1 MKKQISST
9 AQLIQ
14 SLLEGKIL
22 NCKTIMKDF
31 GYSNASREIIRKIEQ
46 PFEITLKREKV
57 TSKNRYGESVT
68 YLNYSLMAKD
78 KSKVKKIL
86 KKLKKT
92 D

>member
-1 MKKQISST
+1 MKST
-9 AQLIQ
+9 IKILN

-22 NCKTIMKDF
+22 NCKTMMRNF

-78 KSKVKKIL
+78 KGKVTKIL
-86 KKLKKT
+86 KSLNKAN
-92 D
+92 

>member
-1 MKKQISST
+1 MKST
-9 AQLIQ
+9 IKILN

-22 NCKTIMKDF
+22 NCKTMMRNF

-57 TSKNRYGESVT
+57 SSKNRYGESVT

-78 KSKVKKIL
+78 KAKVTKIL
-86 KKLKKT
+86 KSFSKAN
-92 D
+92 

>member
-1 MKKQISST
+1 MKKQINST
-9 AQLIQ
+9 TQLLQ

-57 TSKNRYGESVT
+57 TSKNRYGELIT

-78 KSKVKKIL
+78 KPKVTKIL
-86 KKLKKT
+86 KSLNKAN
-92 D
+92 

>member
-1 MKKQISST
+1 MKST
-9 AQLIQ
+9 IKLLT

-57 TSKNRYGESVT
+57 SSKNRYGESVT
-68 YLNYSLMAKD
+68 YLNYSLLLKD
-78 KSKVKKIL
+78 KPKVNRIL
-86 KKLKKT
+86 KEFNLKNNG
-92 D
+92 

>member
-1 MKKQISST
+1 MKST
-9 AQLIQ
+9 IKLLQ
-14 SLLEGKIL
+14 SLLEDKVL

-57 TSKNRYGESVT
+57 SSKNRYGEPVT

-78 KSKVKKIL
+78 KAKVTRLL
-86 KKLKKT
+86 KSLNKASA
-92 D
+92 

>member
-1 MKKQISST
+1 MKKQINST
-9 AQLIQ
+9 TQLLQ

-78 KSKVKKIL
+78 KGKVAGIL
-86 KKLKKT
+86 ARLIKAN
-92 D
+92 

>member
-1 MKKQISST
+1 MKST
-9 AQLIQ
+9 IKLLE

-57 TSKNRYGESVT
+57 NSKNRYGEAVS
-68 YLNYSLMAKD
+68 YLNYSLIPID
-78 KSKVKKIL
+78 KSKVKRIL
-86 KKLKKT
+86 KQLNKAI
-92 D
+92 

>member
-1 MKKQISST
+1 MKST
-9 AQLIQ
+9 IKLLQ

-57 TSKNRYGESVT
+57 TSKNRDGESVT

-78 KSKVKKIL
+78 KSKVSKIL
-86 KKLKKT
+86 KSINKAN
-92 D
+92 

>member
-1 MKKQISST
+1 MKKQINST
-9 AQLIQ
+9 TQLLQ

-78 KSKVKKIL
+78 KSKVTKIL
-86 KKLKKT
+86 KSINKAN
-92 D
+92 

>member
-1 MKKQISST
+1 MKST
-9 AQLIQ
+9 IKLLQ
-14 SLLEGKIL
+14 SLLEGKVL

-57 TSKNRYGESVT
+57 SSKNRYGEPVT

-78 KSKVKKIL
+78 KPKVTRLL
-86 KKLKKT
+86 KSFTKANG
-92 D
+92 

>member
-1 MKKQISST
+1 MKKQINST
-9 AQLIQ
+9 TKLLQ

-78 KSKVKKIL
+78 KSKLKKIL
-86 KKLKKT
+86 KSFSKLN
-92 D
+92 

>member
-1 MKKQISST
+1 MKST
-9 AQLIQ
+9 IKLLE

-46 PFEITLKREKV
+46 PFELILKREKV
-57 TSKNRYGESVT
+57 NSKNRYGESVT

-78 KSKVKKIL
+78 KGKVTKIL
-86 KKLKKT
+86 KSLSKAN
-92 D
+92 

>member
-1 MKKQISST
+1 MKST
-9 AQLIQ
+9 IKLLQ

-57 TSKNRYGESVT
+57 SSKNRYGESVT

-78 KSKVKKIL
+78 KGKISRIL
-86 KKLKKT
+86 AKLIKE
-92 D
+92 

>member
-1 MKKQISST
+1 
-9 AQLIQ
+9 
-14 SLLEGKIL
+14 
-22 NCKTIMKDF
+22 MKDF

-78 KSKVKKIL
+78 KKKVSGIL
-86 KKLKKT
+86 ARLIKAN
-92 D
+92 

>member
-9 AQLIQ
+9 AQLLH

-22 NCKTIMKDF
+22 NCKSIMKDF

-46 PFEITLKREKV
+46 PFEIRLKREKI

-68 YLNYSLMAKD
+68 YLNYSLFPED

-86 KKLKKT
+86 KSK
-92 D
+92 

>member
-46 PFEITLKREKV
+46 PFELTLKREKI

-78 KSKVKKIL
+78 KSKVSKIL
-86 KKLKKT
+86 KKLKKM